1 MTPSRPNGAE
11 QLKRHSRTLGHAGQT
26 CSESLF
32 IEDVT
37 VDAQISPPYLLRL
50 VTGVV
55 SKSFYE
61 SELAV
66 EWTQVVALE
75 IDV

>member
-1 MTPSRPNGAE
+1 VNERRRHLPDLE
-11 QLKRHSRTLGHAGQT
+11 RHSRTLGHASQAY
-26 CSESLF
+26 SESLF

-37 VDAQISPPYLLRL
+37 VDAHVSPSYFLRL

-55 SKSFYE
+55 SKSIYE
-61 SELAV
+61 SELAI
-66 EWTQVVALE
+66 ERTQIVALE